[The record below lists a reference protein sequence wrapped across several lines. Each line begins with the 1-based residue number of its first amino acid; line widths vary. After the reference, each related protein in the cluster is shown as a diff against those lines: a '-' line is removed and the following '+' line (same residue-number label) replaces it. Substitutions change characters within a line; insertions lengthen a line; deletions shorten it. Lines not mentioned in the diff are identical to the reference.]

1 MRACTE
7 QNFSSAYEE
16 KNCVKSSFSVGEQE
30 EKSAISIW

>member
-7 QNFSSAYEE
+7 QKFSSAYEE
-16 KNCVKSSFSVGEQE
+16 KNCVKSSFSVGEQQ